1 MTEATRY
8 ALRSDDAWAALA
20 DGDLLPKGYRAQ
32 NGDWRPVQFRS
43 EWADTLDPADL
54 AEREVALITHIDA
67 PAGVRVLGPDIGDD
81 EGVPIRTW
89 RTEPLSSDEIEGLRA
104 ARVGDVKAEA
114 GRRILERFPTWKQ
127 ANMNMRA
134 TELVDARV
142 DRALSEDEEAER
154 QALLAASAW
163 IKEVRTASDA
173 IEAALPADA
182 EGLCAF
188 DAAAADGW
196 PA

>member
-32 NGDWRPVQFRS
+32 SGDWRPIQFLS
-43 EWADTLDPADL
+43 AWADTLDPADL
-54 AEREVALITHIDA
+54 AERDVALITQTDA

-81 EGVPIRTW
+81 VGVPIRIW
-89 RTEPLSSDEIEGLRA
+89 RTEPLSTDEIAGLRA
-104 ARVGDVKAEA
+104 ARVADVKAEA

-134 TELVDARV
+134 TELVDIRL
-142 DRALSEDEEAER
+142 DRDLTEAETVER
-154 QALLAASAW
+154 EAMLSAAAW
-163 IKEVRTASDA
+163 IKEVRAASDA
-173 IEAALPADA
+173 IEAALPDDA

-188 DAAAADGW
+188 IAATADGW